1 MWYGASSV
9 RNLNHQPLQRG
20 SFVYSGGL
28 LLSGEEHVRAKT
40 PSVIRVL
47 EQVEDVPSLLC

>member
-28 LLSGEEHVRAKT
+28 LPSGEEHVRAKT